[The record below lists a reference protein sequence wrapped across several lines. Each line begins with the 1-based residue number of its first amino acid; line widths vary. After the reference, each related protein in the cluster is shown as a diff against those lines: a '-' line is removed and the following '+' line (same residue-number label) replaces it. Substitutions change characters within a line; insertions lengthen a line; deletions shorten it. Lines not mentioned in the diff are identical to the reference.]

1 MRTTIVTNTAL
12 FFLVA
17 AACSQRGQTKGE
29 TIEALTPGATTP
41 VAPTP
46 PASVTPPGNVTP
58 TAVTP
63 TSTTPSTGQTPSPT
77 PTSAEPDGTGS
88 DGAKASSGSSGEVSE
103 ECIPPEPVVVPC
115 TDDLNTDEPQTPCSQ
130 WVEWGTCDESWMLER
145 HVCDRSCGRCTEDMV
160 VQPAYSCEPQSSGT
174 STPPPPT
181 PPVMNQGPKLPPIE
195 GGEAGFTTRYW
206 DCCKPHCGWPGN
218 ASNPVSSCDINNND
232 MGGNHDASS
241 ACQGGP
247 AHMCWNF
254 VPITNGDNIAYAFA
268 AHNGV
273 GCGTCFQLD
282 FTGESKNPKPETGHD
297 FGSQSLK
304 GKSMIVQ
311 VINTGGI
318 EAGQFDLLVPG
329 GGVGE
334 FNACS
339 SQWGGADLGET
350 YGGFFLACQKEHDF
364 EYEPARQC
372 ARDWCDRVFS
382 DKPDL
387 HKGCSW
393 FVEWFALA
401 DNPTMHYKQVEC
413 PPELKQVSGL

>member
-1 MRTTIVTNTAL
+1 MRPVITHIALLAFVTSAGCSQNGSTPAETTGSLSPSGTPTNTTTPPPPA
-12 FFLVA
+12 VPVPSDSGTGIA
-17 AACSQRGQTKGE
+17 TPSVPPTP
-29 TIEALTPGATTP
+29 PGATTEP
-41 VAPTP
+41 AASPSNSNAGDDAGPSEP
-46 PASVTPPGNVTP
+46 PCV
-58 TAVTP
+58 
-63 TSTTPSTGQTPSPT
+63 
-77 PTSAEPDGTGS
+77 
-88 DGAKASSGSSGEVSE
+88 
-103 ECIPPEPVVVPC
+103 PPEPVVVPC

-160 VQPAYSCEPQSSGT
+160 VQPANTCGQSDNTGQ
-174 STPPPPT
+174 PPT
-181 PPVMNQGPKLPPIE
+181 PPVMTNGPKLPPIE

-206 DCCKPHCGWPGN
+206 DCCKPHCGWPNNSGRPIN
-218 ASNPVSSCDINNND
+218 SCDQGNNN
-232 MGGNHDASS
+232 MGGNHDAPS
-241 ACQGGP
+241 ACEGGP

-268 AHNGV
+268 AHNNV
-273 GCGTCFQLD
+273 PCGTCFQLD

-297 FGSQSLK
+297 LGSQSLK

-318 EAGQFDLLVPG
+318 EPGQFDLLVPG

-334 FNACS
+334 FDACTN
-339 SQWGGADLGET
+339 QWGGQDLGEV
-350 YGGFFLACQKEHDF
+350 YGGFFLACQKQHEF
-364 EYEPARQC
+364 AYEPSRQC

-401 DNPTMHYKQVEC
+401 DNPTMHYKQVDC
-413 PPELKQVSGL
+413 PQELTQVSGL

>member
-1 MRTTIVTNTAL
+1 MRPVTTHIAL
-12 FFLVA
+12 FVLVVSA
-17 AACSQRGQTKGE
+17 GCSQRGQSQAE
-29 TIEALTPGATTP
+29 TTDALTPAGGSSTTTTSTP
-41 VAPTP
+41 SVAPSVDVAPTNSNGTP
-46 PASVTPPGNVTP
+46 SNVAPSPSTTSGASSSSTDP
-58 TAVTP
+58 TAP
-63 TSTTPSTGQTPSPT
+63 APGPSAAPDGGP
-77 PTSAEPDGTGS
+77 AEPPCVP
-88 DGAKASSGSSGEVSE
+88 A
-103 ECIPPEPVVVPC
+103 EPVVVPC

-145 HVCDRSCGRCTEDMV
+145 HVCDRSCGRCTEDMIV
-160 VQPAYSCEPQSSGT
+160 EPANSCEMPDDTSEPQ
-174 STPPPPT
+174 T
-181 PPVMNQGPKLPPIE
+181 PPVMNEGPTLPPIE
-195 GGEAGFTTRYW
+195 GGELGFTTRYW

-218 ASNPVSSCDINNND
+218 SSRPINSCDMGNNN
-232 MGGNHDASS
+232 MGGNHDAAS

-273 GCGTCFQLD
+273 GCGTCFQFD

-297 FGSQSLK
+297 LGSQSLK

-318 EAGQFDLLVPG
+318 EAGQFDILVPG

-339 SQWGGADLGET
+339 NQWGGADLGET
-350 YGGFFLACQKEHDF
+350 YGGFFLACQKEHNF

-372 ARDWCDRVFS
+372 ARDWCERVFS

-387 HKGCSW
+387 LKGCSW

-413 PPELKQVSGL
+413 PPELTQVSGL